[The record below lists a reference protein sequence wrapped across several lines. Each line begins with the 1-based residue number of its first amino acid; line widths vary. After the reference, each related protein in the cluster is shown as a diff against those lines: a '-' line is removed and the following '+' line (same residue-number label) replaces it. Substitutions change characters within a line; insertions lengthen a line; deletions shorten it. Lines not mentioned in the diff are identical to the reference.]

1 MPDGV
6 NSPLAI
12 QGGLTETQGSF
23 QAALAALGGSET
35 VLALFQIA
43 VPGAPDIIGEITIAN
58 NSGTPVHLT
67 FAGKFTSEKLELPS
81 GSSFTYEYAKMS
93 EITIGN
99 DSAAAILKSDPPAAG
114 TTLSVFYRGVE
125 GG

>member
-1 MPDGV
+1 MADGV

-12 QGGLTETQGSF
+12 QGGVTETQGSF
-23 QAALAALGGSET
+23 QVALANGVAAT
-35 VLALFQIA
+35 VLALFQVA

-58 NSGTPVHLT
+58 NSGADVHLT
-67 FAGKFTSEKLELPS
+67 FAGKFTSETLELPD
-81 GSSFTYEYAKMS
+81 GASFTYEYAKMS

-99 DSAAAILKSDPPAAG
+99 DSGGAIVKSDPPTAG

>member
-1 MPDGV
+1 MSDGV

-23 QAALAALGGSET
+23 QVAIANGVSTLIST
-35 VLALFQIA
+35 LFGVA
-43 VPGAPDIIGEITIAN
+43 VPGAPDIIGEITLAN
-58 NSGTPVHLT
+58 NSGAAVWLL
-67 FAGKFTSEKLELPS
+67 FAGKFASEKLEVPT

-93 EITIGN
+93 EIRLGN
-99 DSAAAILKSDPPAAG
+99 DSGGAIIKSDPPTAG

>member
-1 MPDGV
+1 MADGV

-23 QAALAALGGSET
+23 QVALANGVDAT
-35 VLALFQIA
+35 ILALFVVA
-43 VPGAPDIIGEITIAN
+43 VGAGAPDIIGEITVAN
-58 NSGTPVHLT
+58 NSGAAVWAL
-67 FAGKFTSEKLELPS
+67 FAGKFTSEKLEVPTGASLT
-81 GSSFTYEYAKMS
+81 FEYAKMS

-99 DSAAAILKSDPPAAG
+99 DSGGAIVKSDPPTAG

>member
-1 MPDGV
+1 MGEGV
-6 NSPLAI
+6 NSPTAI

-23 QAALAALGGSET
+23 QAAIANTASAT
-35 VLALFQIA
+35 VLALFQVA

-58 NSGTPVHLT
+58 NSGAAVHTT

-81 GSSFTYEYAKMS
+81 GASLTFEYAKMS

-99 DSAAAILKSDPPAAG
+99 DSGGDIVKSDPPTAG

-125 GG
+125 G